1 MGVDLHRIGTGI
13 SSGSSRNGFGNI
25 VSFPSVPA
33 GNLPEGTYISTL
45 YEVPYA
51 VAQGG
56 EAVTIDEIAYPS
68 QFCDV
73 DVEADGSG
81 GTQVNWGT
89 ASNIGYFTSGTIT
102 TITSTQTP
110 VELPA
115 PHEGTYFD
123 SEVKVEVFTHDGT
136 GSYTVSGDWAYYA
149 DNTLIVGSPSTNQ
162 QAEVPS
168 GSSSYHNNGKYD
180 TYAWDGAGAIESI
193 TLGSFY
199 AGETVIYISNNQTE
213 VPSGSSNY
221 FDNGQTTIYKWNGSG
236 GYTSIGG
243 GAYYDEDVYITDDGT
258 TAYYW
263 SGDGTGG
270 YYSQAL

>member
-1 MGVDLHRIGTGI
+1 LNNVVYPI
-13 SSGSSRNGFGNI
+13 
-25 VSFPSVPA
+25 A
-33 GNLPEGTYISTL
+33 E
-45 YEVPYA
+45 
-51 VAQGG
+51 GG
-56 EAVTIDEIAYPS
+56 ESVTVDAIAYPS

-73 DVEADGSG
+73 TVKNDGSG
-81 GTQVNWGT
+81 GTYTDWST
-89 ASNIGYFTSGTIT
+89 ATNIEYFTSGTIT

-110 VELPA
+110 VEMPA

-136 GSYTVSGDWAYYA
+136 GSSTVSGDWAYYA
-149 DNTLIVGSPSTNQ
+149 DNTLIVGSPSTDQ

-199 AGETVIYISNNQTE
+199 ADNTLIYNSNNQTE

-221 FDNGQTTIYKWNGSG
+221 FDNGTTTSYKWNGSG
-236 GYTSIGG
+236 GYTATGG
-243 GAYYDEDVYITDDGT
+243 GSYYAYGTYITGDGT
-258 TAYYW
+258 TSYYW
-263 SGDGTGG
+263 SNDGTGG
-270 YYSQAL
+270 YYDETV

>member
-13 SSGSSRNGFGNI
+13 SSGTSRNGFGTI
-25 VSFPSVPA
+25 VSFPSAPSFPA
-33 GNLPEGTYISTL
+33 NGSYNSTL
-45 YEVPYA
+45 NNVVYPIAE
-51 VAQGG
+51 GG
-56 EAVTIDEIAYPS
+56 ESVTVDAIAYPS

-73 DVEADGSG
+73 TVKNDGSG
-81 GTQVNWGT
+81 GTYTDWST
-89 ASNIGYFTSGTIT
+89 ATNIEYFTSGTIT

-110 VELPA
+110 VEMPA

-136 GSYTVSGDWAYYA
+136 GSSTVSGDWAYYA

-162 QAEVPS
+162 QTDVPTDS
-168 GSSSYHNNGKYD
+168 GNLHNNGKYD
-180 TYAWDGAGAIESI
+180 TYAWDGAGGIESI
-193 TLGSFY
+193 TLGSFF
-199 AGETVIYISNNQTE
+199 AEFLLIYTANNQTE

-221 FDNGQTTIYKWNGSG
+221 FDNGTTTIYKWNGYG
-236 GYTSIGG
+236 GYTSTGG